1 MSNQNE
7 SPLSYLSKSV
17 TFLTVFFGLFA
28 YAIFSYG
35 YVLSELWSWFV
46 VDKFGLPV
54 LSLLEAYGIILV
66 ALCAQNVH
74 RDRDAEKHPFK
85 TLFRQLVRPW
95 VLLGTGY
102 VVWSLM

>member
-1 MSNQNE
+1 MSKHDEN
-7 SPLSYLSKSV
+7 PLVYLSKSLV
-17 TFLTVFFGLFA
+17 FLVLFFGVIA

-54 LSLLEAYGIILV
+54 LSLLEAYGVILV

-74 RDRDAEKHPFK
+74 RNLDERKHPFQNMFFQM
-85 TLFRQLVRPW
+85 LRPW

-102 VVWSLM
+102 IVKSLM